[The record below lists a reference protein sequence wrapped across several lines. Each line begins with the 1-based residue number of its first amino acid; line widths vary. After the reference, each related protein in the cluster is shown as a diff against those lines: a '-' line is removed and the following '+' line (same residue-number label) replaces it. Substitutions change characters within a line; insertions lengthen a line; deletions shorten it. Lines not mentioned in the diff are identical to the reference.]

1 MKNWVTVTGDHHRV
15 EIMAP
20 MCFPPPKMV
29 INMCHTYM
37 LIIQIFCFRPNTQ
50 NGGHLEFLKL
60 LIIKDSLNKF
70 EKKIHFCAC
79 LIMLNNIH
87 TNYFTFKPYFKMSK
101 FKLLRSDQANFG
113 ATEVPFAIIFFK
125 IFLLLCYL
133 YV

>member
-1 MKNWVTVTGDHHRV
+1 
-15 EIMAP
+15 
-20 MCFPPPKMV
+20 
-29 INMCHTYM
+29 MCHTYM
-37 LIIQIFCFRPNTQ
+37 LMIQIFCFWPNTQ

-125 IFLLLCYL
+125 KFLLLCYL

>member
-1 MKNWVTVTGDHHRV
+1 
-15 EIMAP
+15 MAP

-37 LIIQIFCFRPNTQ
+37 LIIQIFCFWPNTQ

-125 IFLLLCYL
+125 NFLLLCYL